1 MLRAILFDLG
11 DTLIDFEPMDTRAV
25 FRQAAE
31 ATHAFLRD
39 HGCQPPPLPVYCR
52 RQFRAVRWAYLW
64 AKLWRRDFNGLDML
78 RHFCNRIGAHL
89 DDAALLELA
98 WLWYA
103 PLLEHSSSE
112 EDLPA
117 TLSMLQR
124 RGYRLG
130 IVSNTFIA
138 GAVHDRHLQLQ
149 GLLEFFPVRIYSSEL
164 GYRKPDRRIFSQAL
178 RQLGV
183 SADEAMFVG
192 DLVKTDI
199 VGARAAGMTTVLKQP
214 WGTPRTARLADFVVR
229 EISDLPAVLDRLD
242 SKRPAPPSNR
252 LWQKETPH
260 IHAGLPETVVQ

>member
-31 ATHAFLRD
+31 ATHGFLRQE
-39 HGCQPPPLPVYCR
+39 GCEVPPLPVYCR

-64 AKLWRRDFNGLDML
+64 AKLWRREFNGLDML
-78 RHFCNRIGAHL
+78 RHFCHRIGARL
-89 DDAALLELA
+89 DEAALLELA

-103 PLLEHSSSE
+103 PLLEHSTSE

-130 IVSNTFIA
+130 IVSNTFVA

-164 GYRKPDRRIFSQAL
+164 GYRKPDRRIFMEAL
-178 RQLGV
+178 RRLDV
-183 SADEAMFVG
+183 PADEAMFVG

-199 VGARAAGMTTVLKQP
+199 VGARAVGMTTVLKQP
-214 WGTPRTARLADFVVR
+214 WGTPRTGRLADFVVR
-229 EISDLPAVLDRLD
+229 EISDLPAVLDRMERMGSVQSAD
-242 SKRPAPPSNR
+242 RR
-252 LWQKETPH
+252 WQKETPP
-260 IHAGLPETVVQ
+260 IHAGLPRTVVR